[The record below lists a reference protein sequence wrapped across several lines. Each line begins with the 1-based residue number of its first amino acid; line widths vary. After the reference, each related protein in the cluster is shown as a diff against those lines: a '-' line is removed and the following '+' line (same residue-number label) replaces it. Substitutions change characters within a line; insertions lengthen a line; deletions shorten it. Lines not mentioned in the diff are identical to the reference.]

1 MPEYRLLFDDDVYAN
16 MVQYQYDAARWMRMD
31 RVLTK
36 AAGIPRSRKKLVEL
50 VRKGAMLIGD
60 TLTTRKT
67 DGNGV
72 AVSFS
77 ATVGQQPL
85 PSVVSSRAH

>member
-1 MPEYRLLFDDDVYAN
+1 MPEYRLLFDDDVYADL
-16 MVQYQYDAARWMRMD
+16 VQYQYDASRWMRMD
-31 RVLTK
+31 RVPMR

-50 VRKGAMLIGD
+50 CRKGVVLIGD
-60 TLTTRKT
+60 TLTTTKT

-72 AVSFS
+72 ALSFS